1 MGHDK
6 KHNAFISFAIG
17 HLGHQ
22 RINHLFPL
30 QPVYSKET
38 FQEDEPPHPKA
49 EIRDSWWTMIRRYL
63 LAKLTFRVAK
73 HGELNPRLAFSK
85 LCIAIKGVKKI
96 IVKSLTRYFF
106 ILTDTASKVCEQ
118 IYTEIK
124 EGCIRGVGAYKR
136 HVSCQN
142 AIPQGT
148 YSISKAKRWELKT
161 PWKEESYSL
170 HPGDG
175 S

>member
-1 MGHDK
+1 MEK
-6 KHNAFISFAIG
+6 NTMLLSLLPLAILAIKELITFFLYSQCTVRKHF
-17 HLGHQ
+17 
-22 RINHLFPL
+22 RRMNHPIPKQKL
-30 QPVYSKET
+30 ET
-38 FQEDEPPHPKA
+38 AD
-49 EIRDSWWTMIRRYL
+49 L

-73 HGELNPRLAFSK
+73 HGELNPRLAFFK

-118 IYTEIK
+118 NYTEIK